1 MTTTYTQRPVTTPRP
16 DPDVYPPQEDSH
28 LLIELMTKVAHP
40 RGLSVADLCT
50 GSGVIALAA
59 GAAPAVVLV
68 GILDPVH
75 HPGVGTNT

>member
-16 DPDVYPPQEDSH
+16 
-28 LLIELMTKVAHP
+28 
-40 RGLSVADLCT
+40 
-50 GSGVIALAA
+50 LAA